1 MLRDGS
7 SHLRP
12 ERFFCP
18 FSSFSNPYP
27 DFFGGIRGKKRDK
40 GVPDAA
46 LMGMGRAAGGSQR
59 VATVEKW
66 RGSVA
71 RVGCAASARSVLTGR
86 RLSNKIITR

>member
-12 ERFFCP
+12 ERFFAL
-18 FSSFSNPYP
+18 FHSFPTLIPIFRGNQ
-27 DFFGGIRGKKRDK
+27 GKKRDK

-46 LMGMGRAAGGSQR
+46 LMGVGRAAGGSQR

-86 RLSNKIITR
+86 RLSSKIITQ